1 MRNEHLIEQ
10 FMKEHGIKF
19 NQEFIVCNMW
29 AYVKEKSKFVY
40 DDTAKAICLYQIRNE
55 FREDDKYKIIVPPFK
70 PLNGEN
76 YFYVSI
82 KDYKVK
88 CNTNTFDTIDIYNI
102 CMNNCFKTEEEAINN
117 TDRIKN
123 KYKI

>member
-1 MRNEHLIEQ
+1 MRQGI
-10 FMKEHGIKF
+10 IKF
-19 NQEFIVCNMW
+19 VD
-29 AYVKEKSKFVY
+29 
-40 DDTAKAICLYQIRNE
+40 DDTAKAICLYQVRNE
-55 FREDDKYKIIVPPFK
+55 FKEKEQWEKVSEIFVGRIVFDDKYKIIVPPFK

-82 KDYKVK
+82 KDYKVE
-88 CNTNTFDTIDIYNI
+88 CNTNTFDTIDVYNI